1 MSKKLPKYSRDEI
14 ERIVEQTGSLFGLD
28 LSHTDLSDMHLMG
41 VDMGETN
48 LTRSNLERAHL
59 FGANLRGAKLFKAN
73 LERANLNGT
82 DLRDCDFL
90 GAILE
95 NTRLN
100 NIKLDEGCIVV
111 NERDALEAL
120 ASGDKLKAKAKFEE
134 ARDIYALLRT
144 TLSNLPKSTHLG
156 TLFVREMVV
165 TRKLMPRWSVHRL
178 WSAIV
183 GATTGYGEHIDR
195 IIISIFTTVAASALI
210 YGIEGVQ
217 YGERLLKFG
226 EPGYT
231 FLGTLGELLYFSMV
245 VFTTVGF
252 GEIVPIGPLSK
263 ITMMIEGFSSTV
275 LLAILIIA
283 MYKRSMAR

>member
-1 MSKKLPKYSRDEI
+1 MSKKSPKYSRDEI
-14 ERIVEQTGSLFGLD
+14 ERIVEETGSLFGRD
-28 LSHTDLSDMHLMG
+28 LSYTDLSDMHLMG
-41 VDMGETN
+41 VDLGETD
-48 LTRSNLERAHL
+48 LTRSNLENAHL

-95 NTRLN
+95 NTKLN
-100 NIKLDEGCIVV
+100 NIKLDEDCMVV
-111 NERDALEAL
+111 NEREAWE
-120 ASGDKLKAKAKFEE
+120 AVANGDKLKAKAKFEE

-144 TLSNLPKSTHLG
+144 TLNNLPKSSHLG
-156 TLFVREMVV
+156 TLFVREMIV
-165 TRKLMPRWSVHRL
+165 TRMLMPRWSMKRL
-178 WSAIV
+178 WSSIV
-183 GATTGYGEHIDR
+183 GGTTGYGEHIDR
-195 IIISIFTTVAASALI
+195 IIISIFTTVGASAMV
-210 YGIEGVQ
+210 YGIEGVR
-217 YGERLLKFG
+217 YGDQLLKFG
-226 EPGYT
+226 EPGYS
-231 FLGTLGELLYFSMV
+231 FLATLGNLLYFSMV

-263 ITMMIEGFSSTV
+263 IAMMIEGFLSTV